1 MDEKKEHKKIIA
13 RIENLAKQRK
23 QLLSLPPEEMLNS
36 ILNSNQSTAL
46 VHSFSEEDFYFL
58 IHNIGIEDSHPLLYL
73 ASNKQ
78 WEYIIDLEVWEK
90 DRIEITSIT
99 RWFDLLFKVDPNRF
113 IKWSLDQQTE
123 FMEFY
128 LSKNIEVKV
137 RETDQDPSEL
147 GDTFM
152 TLDDTFYVRFLDEPI
167 AVESDENES
176 YETNKKHRDAFLLK
190 YLKTVSDNDHIA
202 YQKVLME
209 SSGII
214 PAESEEEAYRLR
226 NVRLAEKG
234 FLPHEEAIGIYQ
246 PMKIRDFKRQD
257 NKFITQDPD
266 RKLFFPVPLYHTR
279 VLEEENHFTVALKN
293 ITADDVLEQI
303 QTEFAGLC
311 NRIISADQKTIREK
325 DELKRIVKKA
335 CGYLSIGL
343 EKLVEDDDKRD
354 MGHFTP
360 LIQTYPLLSIFRL
373 GFGLALELRWRAERW
388 LKKSWFNSKGL
399 PLAFWGEEW
408 MGVLGGLLIKK
419 PLFYDN
425 YKTGELYREFISIN
439 DIKNTETMVNEII
452 AFDELFSLISVE
464 PDPATKGYLTY
475 KNFILTL
482 WARHILGLTEKLIPL
497 TIDEFRGFFD
507 GIWSDKEQPRKTSL
521 SMKESF
527 LDWISSKTGL
537 VHYEISQRLGQS
549 FENLFKEIESEYGK
563 VSRNDLDPRY
573 IHLFLINI
581 KKREN

>member
-23 QLLSLPPEEMLNS
+23 RLLSLPPEEMLNS

-113 IKWSLDQQTE
+113 IKWSLDQKTE

-152 TLDDTFYVRFLDEPI
+152 TLDDTFYVRFLDQPI
-167 AVESDENES
+167 TVESDGNES
-176 YETNKKHRDAFLLK
+176 YETDKKHRDAFLLK
-190 YLKTVSDNDHIA
+190 YLKTLSDNDHIA
-202 YQKVLME
+202 YQKVLLE

-246 PMKIRDFKRQD
+246 PMKVRDFKRQD
-257 NKFITQDPD
+257 HKFIAQDPD

-279 VLEEENHFTVALKN
+279 VIEEENHFTVALKN
-293 ITADDVLEQI
+293 IKTDDVLEQI
-303 QTEFAGLC
+303 QIEFAGLC

-325 DELKRIVKKA
+325 DELKRMVKKA

-343 EKLVEDDDKRD
+343 EKLIEDDGKHD
-354 MGHFTP
+354 MGHFTA
-360 LIQTYPLLSIFRL
+360 LIQNYPLLSIFRL
-373 GFGLALELRWRAERW
+373 GFGLALELKWRAERW
-388 LKKSWFNSKGL
+388 LKKSWFSSKGL
-399 PLAFWGEEW
+399 PLGFWGEEW

-425 YKTGELYREFISIN
+425 YKTGELYREFISID
-439 DIKNTETMVNEII
+439 DIKNTETMLNELI
-452 AFDELFSLISVE
+452 AYDELFSLISLE

-482 WARHILGLTEKLIPL
+482 WARHILGLSEKLIPL

-521 SMKESF
+521 SLKESF

-549 FENLFKEIESEYGK
+549 FENLFNEIESEYGK

-581 KKREN
+581 KKSRN

>member
-1 MDEKKEHKKIIA
+1 M
-13 RIENLAKQRK
+13 
-23 QLLSLPPEEMLNS
+23 
-36 ILNSNQSTAL
+36 
-46 VHSFSEEDFYFL
+46 
-58 IHNIGIEDSHPLLYL
+58 
-73 ASNKQ
+73 
-78 WEYIIDLEVWEK
+78 
-90 DRIEITSIT
+90 
-99 RWFDLLFKVDPNRF
+99 
-113 IKWSLDQQTE
+113 
-123 FMEFY
+123 
-128 LSKNIEVKV
+128 
-137 RETDQDPSEL
+137 
-147 GDTFM
+147 
-152 TLDDTFYVRFLDEPI
+152 FYVRFLDEPT
-167 AVESDENES
+167 AVESDGDES
-176 YETNKKHRDAFLLK
+176 YETDKKIRDAFLLK
-190 YLKTVSDNDHIA
+190 YLKTLAGNDHIT
-202 YQKVLME
+202 YQKVLLE
-209 SSGII
+209 STGII

-246 PMKIRDFKRQD
+246 PMKVRDFKRQD

-266 RKLFFPVPLYHTR
+266 RKLFFPVPLYHTG
-279 VLEEENHFTVALKN
+279 VIEEENHFTVALKN
-293 ITADDVLEQI
+293 IQADDVLEQI
-303 QTEFAGLC
+303 QIEFAGLC

-325 DELKRIVKKA
+325 DELKQMVKKA

-343 EKLVEDDDKRD
+343 EKLIEDDDKHD
-354 MGHFTP
+354 MGHFTA
-360 LIQTYPLLSIFRL
+360 LIQNYPLPSIFRL
-373 GFGLALELRWRAERW
+373 GFGLALELKWRAERW
-388 LKKSWFNSKGL
+388 LKTSWFNSKGL
-399 PLAFWGEEW
+399 PLVFWGEEW

-425 YKTGELYREFISIN
+425 YKTGELYREFISID
-439 DIKNTETMVNEII
+439 DIKNTETMLNELI

-521 SMKESF
+521 SIKESF

-549 FENLFKEIESEYGK
+549 FENLFKEIESEYGN